1 MAILKKALFIAKI
14 SPVICFAIGLGLIG
28 AALKLYERIYNDKNL
43 KIPTTGK
50 TKGL

>member
-1 MAILKKALFIAKI
+1 MIKKVWFIVKI
-14 SPVICFAIGLGLIG
+14 SPVICFAIGLGLAG
-28 AALKLYERIYNDKNL
+28 AALRIYEKIYNEKNL